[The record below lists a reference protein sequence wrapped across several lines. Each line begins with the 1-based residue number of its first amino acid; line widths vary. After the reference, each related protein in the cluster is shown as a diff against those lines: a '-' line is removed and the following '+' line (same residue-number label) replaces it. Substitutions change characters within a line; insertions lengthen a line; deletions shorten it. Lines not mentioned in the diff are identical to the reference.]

1 MATINIKD
9 IAYNGSFL
17 TTGGIKVGS
26 FGVAGVFSKHKPA
39 SAKQKKSKNSA
50 AVFFIE
56 ALLAKSIK
64 VLSDGSRN
72 CYIEYNGI
80 RFLVTAANSTV
91 RVPVI
96 FYEGNEPSALDGFTV
111 LTAYFATKQ
120 EDELKQC
127 LDTIINDYISS
138 GTVDTTNTAVF
149 SENLYYRFFK
159 DMQEISINEKNTLS
173 NEVTQSIR
181 NGVLREV
188 EMLKEFACADTE
200 ISMDIKMG
208 NLDVKDNSSKNFSG
222 NGDFD
227 ENNPLCVLEKAKE
240 GFYFVD
246 YKWTIEE
253 EKIIPSLSILDEYVP
268 IKDFTA
274 IVKKIKKHLTRIT
287 DRLKV
292 SGSENGNNSGI
303 ETEENDDMQ
312 LTLNFEANNIKND
325 TTAKNTGYSEIIKH
339 DYLNIF
345 LFGEPGTGKT
355 MTIQVLAAMFHLPVG
370 IAKNSKNTEE
380 DEYEGKIKP
389 IEGKFA
395 DIDTDFVTRYEHGG
409 ICVAEEINLTPAG
422 VTMGS
427 IGQAIE
433 APFVLKKS
441 GYKDIHRHPLFVF
454 FATCNTGTV
463 GTGDLNQALTS
474 RFRTF
479 YELAAPDEDTF
490 IKVLMSWDSEFEEI
504 ECRNVYNYYM
514 RVHNFLS
521 NQDELAKD
529 IALAISPRQCFGALE
544 EIYEGAELI
553 EAVKHCLI
561 GPVGIFDTEL
571 YQRMC
576 NSILSL

>member
-1 MATINIKD
+1 MATIIIKE
-9 IAYNGSFL
+9 IAYNGSYT

-26 FGVAGVFSKHKPA
+26 FGVTGVFSRYKPN

-64 VLSDGSRN
+64 VLYDGNKN
-72 CYIEYNGI
+72 CYVEYNGI
-80 RFLVTAANSTV
+80 RFLVTIPNNTV
-91 RVPVI
+91 SVPVI
-96 FYEGNEPSALDGFTV
+96 FYEGNEPSALDGFTA
-111 LTAYFATKQ
+111 LTAFYAVKQ
-120 EDELKQC
+120 DDELKQC
-127 LDTIINDYISS
+127 LDNAINGYIST

-159 DMQEISINEKNTLS
+159 DVQEVSMTERNTLS
-173 NEVTQSIR
+173 DEVMQSIR
-181 NGVLREV
+181 NGLLIKAD
-188 EMLKEFACADTE
+188 MLEEFVCTDTA
-200 ISMDIKMG
+200 ISEEIKMG
-208 NLDVKDNSSKNFSG
+208 NLSAKNNSSNTTLVDG
-222 NGDFD
+222 GFD
-227 ENNPLCVLEKAKE
+227 ENNPLHVLEKAKE

-246 YKWTIEE
+246 YKWTSDE
-253 EKIIPSLSILDEYVP
+253 EKLIPSLSIIDEYVP

-274 IVKKIKKHLTRIT
+274 IVKKIKKHLTKIT
-287 DRLKV
+287 DRLKMLDT
-292 SGSENGNNSGI
+292 GI
-303 ETEENDDMQ
+303 ESKGSDDGQ
-312 LTLNFEANNIKND
+312 LTLNLETETTEEMVD
-325 TTAKNTGYSEIIKH
+325 TKEIDYTGIIKH

-389 IEGKFA
+389 IDGKFT

-479 YELAAPDEDTF
+479 YELTAPDEETF
-490 IKVLMSWDSEFEEI
+490 IKVLMSWDDEFKEI
-504 ECRNVYNYYM
+504 ECKNVYTYYM

-544 EIYEGAELI
+544 EIYEGAELM
-553 EAVKHCLI
+553 EAVRHCLI
-561 GPVGIFDTEL
+561 GPVGVFDTEL